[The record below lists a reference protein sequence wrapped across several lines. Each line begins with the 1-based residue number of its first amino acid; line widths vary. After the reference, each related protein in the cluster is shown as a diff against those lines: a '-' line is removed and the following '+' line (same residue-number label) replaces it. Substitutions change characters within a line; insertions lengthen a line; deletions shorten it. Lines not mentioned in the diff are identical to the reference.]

1 MSEVY
6 DHVGSL
12 ERMGDDEQL
21 FRDMVGFLVEDGPRW
36 WGEIQHALTARDTLR
51 MHRAA
56 HTLKGLVSNFGALRA
71 VDAAAR
77 VERLARTGE
86 WESIE
91 EHVPELGAALTEL
104 LAALQTYARSAK
116 NPTT

>member
-36 WGEIQHALTARDTLR
+36 WSEIQRALAARDILR
-51 MHRAA
+51 LHRAA
-56 HTLKGLVSNFGALRA
+56 HTLKGLVSNFGAVRA
-71 VDAAAR
+71 VDAAAQI
-77 VERLARTGE
+77 EHLARSGE
-86 WESIE
+86 WELIE
-91 EHVPELGAALTEL
+91 ERVPELGAALTEL
-104 LAALQTYARSAK
+104 LAALQAYARSAK
-116 NPTT
+116 NSTI